1 MFGLTPICPAY
12 GRDYS
17 SKAKAQADFSKGLDF
32 QAASG
37 QYCSRE
43 DFTAGQAVECRSA
56 DKRKIFMLK
65 A

>member
-1 MFGLTPICPAY
+1 MFGMTPISPAY

-17 SKAKAQADFSKGLDF
+17 SRAKAQLDFAAGLDF

-37 QYCSRE
+37 QYCSIS
-43 DFTAGQAVECRSA
+43 DFPAGSNVECRSA
-56 DKRKIFMLK
+56 DKRKVWTLK